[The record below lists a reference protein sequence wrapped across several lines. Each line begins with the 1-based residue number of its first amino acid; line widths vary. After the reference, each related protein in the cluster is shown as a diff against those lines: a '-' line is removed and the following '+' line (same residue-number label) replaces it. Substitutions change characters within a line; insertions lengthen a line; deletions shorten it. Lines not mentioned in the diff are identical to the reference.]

1 MISVTMPI
9 VGAGYFMYSNV
20 ASKVD
25 VAKAV
30 EKMKKVRKEVK
41 EDTDRALQR
50 MDQVV
55 GQQLNSLSTFVMT
68 HSVLLTLGTG
78 VFALLLGVSVAPW
91 VSKK

>member
-55 GQQLNSLSTFVMT
+55 GQQLNSLSGFVMA
-68 HSVLLTLGTG
+68 HWGLLTLGTG
-78 VFALLLGVSVAPW
+78 ILSLMLGVGVAPW